1 MEHTQHRPHGVV
13 ACDCKLFQCVCVLT
27 CGVGIAWQ
35 VGLEQMNSNKRTIK
49 EMLQA
54 KAAKEAME
62 SGDGVVP
69 SANSTSVHSELSA
82 QVGNGNCGVSITQ
95 AAPQATIG
103 SVANTT
109 STCTATKPIDA
120 SPPKPAAAALGSASP
135 ADALRSHM
143 VSMVAPP
150 PAIGSPVLMS
160 PPSKDFAETSPSHLT
175 NITVMCKCYIIVDV
189 GQQGGLVGD
198 RRSFGGLHEQ
208 CPTGI

>member
-1 MEHTQHRPHGVV
+1 
-13 ACDCKLFQCVCVLT
+13 VCVLT

-35 VGLEQMNSNKRTIK
+35 VGLEQMSTNKKTIK
-49 EMLQA
+49 DMMVA
-54 KAAKEAME
+54 KAAKEATS
-62 SGDGVVP
+62 SGGGVVP
-69 SANSTSVHSELSA
+69 PANSTSVHSELSA
-82 QVGNGNCGVSITQ
+82 HVGDGNREVSITQ

-109 STCTATKPIDA
+109 SISTATQHSDA
-120 SPPKPAAAALGSASP
+120 SPPKPAAAAAGPASP

-143 VSMVAPP
+143 VSVVAPP

-160 PPSKDFAETSPSHLT
+160 PPTQDSAETSPSPKENFQNLA
-175 NITVMCKCYIIVDV
+175 NLTVMCKCYIIVGV

-208 CPTGI
+208 CPTGN